1 VKFKEAWRISKTVT
15 VESVF
20 KGTIQ
25 MRGGLASISAQ
36 RDPDKAIRS
45 IRTNIRFSKILP
57 TFVFGLYSALI
68 PLTVLFQETSFE
80 MFFATNSIFFV
91 LALVF
96 LLSFNLLY
104 MTSFVSGESLTPLAA
119 LPFSREDLSR
129 ISVLSFIR
137 LFDIPLAV
145 FIVTYPIVYLF
156 VTASIVG
163 AVLVFLFNLYTA
175 IMAVFVTF
183 FLARGFNTRI
193 LSLGGSK
200 VKSGLRIV
208 LFVLY
213 GLGTFG
219 ALYFSS
225 YLIQWIARFIPF
237 FTTLQSEQYSWVLLI
252 FPFCFGY
259 LAALVTSSSSTSAIF
274 SSLLLPRS
282 LMAIFASAVYVVLGY
297 VAYKRG
303 MRALRQLALGEIAT
317 APRITPPS
325 GEIKL
330 AVRGIFSSI
339 FRKDMKL
346 ASRNMAYVGFLIM
359 PVISVFMFASVTASF
374 GAIRVAGVLV
384 ATLYSSFFMVG
395 FALMSL
401 QFDGRGVSVLTQLP
415 VSVRKVVQVKSLIS
429 AAFSATMPATLLLLY
444 FFEPFTTY
452 YSLIIAAISIG
463 TVYASS
469 LIGTTLACSML
480 GEGKLTTAA
489 FQGHMGTYIFLIIVS
504 GIFTTAPAVVY
515 AVIYYFLV
523 NDYVLCVAAMTVTMV
538 VEVAIATL
546 ASKAALGG

>member
-36 RDPDKAIRS
+36 RDPAKAIKS
-45 IRTNIRFSKILP
+45 LKTSIRFSKIVP
-57 TFVFGLYSALI
+57 TFVFGLYSAMI
-68 PLTVLFQETSFE
+68 PLMVLFEEHSFDLL
-80 MFFATNSIFFV
+80 FATNSIFFV

-119 LPFSREDLSR
+119 LPFSREDLSK

-145 FIVTYPIVYLF
+145 FIVTYPIVYGF
-156 VTASIVG
+156 VTGSVIG
-163 AVLVFLFNLYTA
+163 ALLVFLFNLYTA
-175 IMAVFVTF
+175 VTAVFVTF

-200 VKSGLRIV
+200 VKSTLRVV

-219 ALYFSS
+219 ALYFSG
-225 YLIQWIARFIPF
+225 YLIQWIAQLIPF
-237 FTTLQSEQYSWVLLI
+237 FTTLQSQEFSWVLFV

-259 LAALVTSSSSTSAIF
+259 LAAVVSSSSSLSSILD
-274 SSLLLPRS
+274 SLLTPQS
-282 LMAIFASAVYVVLGY
+282 LMAVFASTAYIILGF

-303 MRALRQLALGEIAT
+303 MRALRQLALGELAIAPKIT
-317 APRITPPS
+317 APS

-339 FRKDMKL
+339 FRKDIKL
-346 ASRNMAYVGFLIM
+346 ASRNMAYLGFLIM
-359 PVISVFMFASVTASF
+359 PVISVFMFAAITSSL
-374 GAIRVAGVLV
+374 GAIRVSGVLV

-401 QFDGRGVSVLTQLP
+401 QFEGRGVSVLTQLP
-415 VSVRKVVQVKSLIS
+415 VSVRKVIQVKSLIS
-429 AAFSATMPATLLLLY
+429 AAFSAAMPATLLLLY
-444 FFEPFTTY
+444 FFEPFTTF
-452 YSLIIAAISIG
+452 YSLIIAAISVG

-480 GEGKLTTAA
+480 GEGKLATAA
-489 FQGHMGTYIFLIIVS
+489 FQGHMGAYLFLIIVS
-504 GIFTTAPAVVY
+504 GIFTIVPTLVY
-515 AVIYYFLV
+515 GAIYWFLV
-523 NDYVLCVAAMTVTMV
+523 KDYLVCIAAMAAAMTI
-538 VEVAIATL
+538 EVIVANL
-546 ASKAALGG
+546 ASKAALKG